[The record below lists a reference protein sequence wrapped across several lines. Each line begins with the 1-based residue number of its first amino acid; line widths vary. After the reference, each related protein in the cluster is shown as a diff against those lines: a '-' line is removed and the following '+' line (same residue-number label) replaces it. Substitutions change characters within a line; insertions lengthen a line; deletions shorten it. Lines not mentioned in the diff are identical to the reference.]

1 MNNSTINNKDKNTYR
16 NNTLFTKSE
25 KTFLSKLI
33 PDNYLNNYENR
44 FNSLINEN
52 RHIKTKM
59 IEDIKLKSINKTNN
73 MLKLECNNM
82 QKNIINK
89 KTIALNSKFSELNK
103 KKREINE
110 KIKKKEK
117 LMQYNDIIFNKKNNE
132 FNKLLKEYKKIYEN
146 IRNGQLVL
154 KKGVQLTR
162 ENIEA
167 IDKYGMRGSNNTSF
181 DGINED
187 VDYANVSD
195 NENEEGENDNDNE
208 ENNGEEN

>member
-1 MNNSTINNKDKNTYR
+1 
-16 NNTLFTKSE
+16 
-25 KTFLSKLI
+25 
-33 PDNYLNNYENR
+33 
-44 FNSLINEN
+44 
-52 RHIKTKM
+52 
-59 IEDIKLKSINKTNN
+59 
-73 MLKLECNNM
+73 
-82 QKNIINK
+82 
-89 KTIALNSKFSELNK
+89 
-103 KKREINE
+103 
-110 KIKKKEK
+110 
-117 LMQYNDIIFNKKNNE
+117 MQYNDIIFNKKNNE